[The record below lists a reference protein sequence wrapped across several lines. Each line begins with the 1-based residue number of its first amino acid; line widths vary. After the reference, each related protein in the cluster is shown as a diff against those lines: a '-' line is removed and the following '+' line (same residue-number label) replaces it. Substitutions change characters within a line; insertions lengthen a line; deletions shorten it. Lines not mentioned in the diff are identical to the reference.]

1 MRIEPMTLD
10 MVKSVYFFIQ
20 AVELEDDVFI
30 KSTEKEISEKV
41 KESIVCFDDGE
52 LIGVLLKVGS
62 YIDTVVSTKGCGR
75 KMIKSLGE
83 GYYLTNISSKNT
95 PSIKMFRKL
104 GFGHVG
110 DEILC
115 GQKRGKYAG
124 YIR

>member
-1 MRIEPMTLD
+1 MQQWEVTASTFRIFGTIE
-10 MVKSVYFFIQ
+10 
-20 AVELEDDVFI
+20 

>member
-1 MRIEPMTLD
+1 MTLD
-10 MVKSVYFFIQ
+10 MVKRVYFFIQ

-41 KESIVCFDDGE
+41 KESVVCFDDGE
-52 LIGVLLKVGS
+52 LVGVLLKVGS
-62 YIDTVVSTKGCGR
+62 YIDTVVSIRGCGS
-75 KMIKSLGE
+75 KLVKSLGA
-83 GYYLTNISSKNT
+83 GYYLTNISRSNA
-95 PSIKMFRKL
+95 PSIKMFRNL

-110 DEILC
+110 DELIC